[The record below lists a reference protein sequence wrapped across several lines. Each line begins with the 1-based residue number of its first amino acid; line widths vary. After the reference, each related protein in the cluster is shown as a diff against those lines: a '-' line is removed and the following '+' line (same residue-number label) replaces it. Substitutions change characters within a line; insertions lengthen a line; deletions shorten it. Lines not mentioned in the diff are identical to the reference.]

1 MKLTFLKIKVYK
13 KNFLIYISVLATV
26 CVIFMISIIAGV
38 SSNIISTNKSKTEE
52 AYNKIE
58 KNINDFNNNIES
70 YIQSLY
76 SNKDLLND
84 FLFYLGNDPET
95 YYTKKLVYSDYN
107 SYNFSFINYCKSFI
121 SQNNTKIV
129 QINFTTNYIT
139 NSVTYSP
146 EQGFKYF
153 FKQDENDVVKNTKL
167 PEFYYIYEKNL
178 PSPVNVARKMGKVQ
192 FIIDLSSFVS
202 SVDNYN
208 FSYAYLTNRN
218 NILPLTKKSQ
228 DNNYSQIRQV
238 YDSNLESQSKRNVF
252 NQKHYHIKTS
262 NTYNYSLITI
272 IDDIGIIT
280 TYPLAFFLLIIAFIL
295 VFIIMSVLI
304 ASRMNYDAEYLLNM
318 LDFITEFEK
327 GNFEQSKIMQRNDEY
342 SMIANA
348 LNGMS
353 DKIKL
358 YIRQE
363 YMLKIKQQQAE
374 MKALENQ
381 INPHF
386 LYNTLEIIRSKA
398 YLNGDEVVANA
409 LFNLGSIYRN
419 MVKGEQIITINEEI
433 EMLRQYLKLMEFKYE
448 NNFYYQIDFP
458 QSMLDLKTIK
468 FWMQPLVE
476 NFFSHGFNKDDMY
489 NLILIM
495 GEENENEYIIEII
508 DNGKG
513 MDESTLNK
521 INYYLTANEEILLT
535 EHIGLRNVYLRLR
548 YFYGEKIKMVVEN
561 NQEAGVTIRIK
572 IEKEEGF

>member
-1 MKLTFLKIKVYK
+1 MKFTFLKIKVYK

-26 CVIFMISIIAGV
+26 CTIFLISIIAGV
-38 SSNIISTNKSKTEE
+38 SSNIISTNRTKTEE

-58 KNINDFNNNIES
+58 KNINDFNNNIE
-70 YIQSLY
+70 YHIQSLY

-95 YYTKKLVYSDYN
+95 YYTKKLIYNDYN
-107 SYNFSFINYCKSFI
+107 SYNFSFINYCKNFI
-121 SQNNTKIV
+121 SQNDNKIV

-139 NSVTYSP
+139 NSVTYSSQ
-146 EQGFKYF
+146 QGFKYY
-153 FKQDENDVVKNTKL
+153 FKQDENDIVKNTKL
-167 PEFYYIYEKNL
+167 PKFYYVYEKDL
-178 PSPVNVARKMGKVQ
+178 PSPVNVARKLGKVQ
-192 FIIDLSSFVS
+192 FIIDLSHFVS

-208 FSYAYLTNRN
+208 FSYAYFVNTN

-238 YDSNLESQSKRNVF
+238 YDSNIESQSKRNVL
-252 NQKHYHIKTS
+252 NRKHYHIKTS
-262 NTYNYSLITI
+262 SAYNYSLITI
-272 IDDIGIIT
+272 IDDIGILK
-280 TYPLAFFLLIIAFIL
+280 TYPLAFFLLIFAFML
-295 VFIIMSVLI
+295 VFLIMSILI

-318 LDFITEFEK
+318 LNFITEFEK
-327 GNFEQSKIMQRNDEY
+327 GNFEQNKIAKRNDEY

-419 MVKGEQIITINEEI
+419 MVKGEQIITVNQEI

-448 NNFYYQIDFP
+448 DNFYYQIDFP
-458 QSMLDLKTIK
+458 DSMLDLKTIK

-476 NFFSHGFNKDDMY
+476 NFFSHGFNKDNMY

-513 MDESTLNK
+513 MDEITLNK

-548 YFYGEKIKMVVEN
+548 YFYNERIKMVVEN
-561 NQEAGVTIRIK
+561 NQEAGVTIRII
-572 IEKEEGF
+572 IEKKEGI